1 MMEQAQ
7 IDYQRIEQSIKY
19 IAENFK
25 ERPSLDEIAEQVHLS
40 PDHFQKMFSA
50 WAGVSPKKFMQFLSI
65 DFLREKIHEVK
76 SIDQAA
82 DLAGLSSQ
90 SRVYDLFVKIEAMTP
105 AEYRNMGKGL
115 IIYYG
120 VHPTPFG
127 ECLIAKTDRG
137 ICALAFLSPETKEGE
152 LQLFKKKWAL
162 ATLVESLE
170 ETQSIVAQ
178 IFHQNKKGELSL
190 LLQGTN
196 FQLKVWEALLNVP
209 RGQLTTYGEIAD
221 RIEKPKAVRAVGT
234 AVGRNPIAYLI
245 PCHRVIRKEG
255 KLGEYRWGSG
265 RKKAIIGWEMA
276 QQYD

>member
-1 MMEQAQ
+1 MEQAQ

-25 ERPSLDEIAEQVHLS
+25 ERPSLDEIADKVHLS

-120 VHPTPFG
+120 IHSTPFG
-127 ECLIAKTDRG
+127 DCLIAKTDRG
-137 ICALAFLSPETKEGE
+137 VCALAFLSEETKEQE
-152 LQLFKKKWAL
+152 VQQFKEKWAL
-162 ATLVESLE
+162 ASLVESLE
-170 ETQSIVAQ
+170 ETLHIVDQ
-178 IFHQNKKGELSL
+178 IFHRNKQGELSL
-190 LLQGTN
+190 LVQGTN
-196 FQLKVWEALLNVP
+196 FQLKVWEALLNIP
-209 RGQLTTYGEIAD
+209 SGQLTTYGDLAEQIAN
-221 RIEKPKAVRAVGT
+221 PKAVRAVGT

-255 KLGEYRWGSG
+255 KLGEYRWGSD
-265 RKKAIIGWEMA
+265 RKKALIGWEMA
-276 QQYD
+276 QQHN

>member
-1 MMEQAQ
+1 MEQAQ

-120 VHPTPFG
+120 IHPTPFG

-137 ICALAFLSPETKEGE
+137 VCALAFLSPETKEQE
-152 LQLFKKKWAL
+152 LELFKKKWAL

-170 ETQSIVAQ
+170 ETQSIVRQ

-209 RGQLTTYGEIAD
+209 RGQLTTYGDIAE
-221 RIEKPKAVRAVGT
+221 RIDKPKAVRAVGT

-276 QQYD
+276 QQND

>member
-1 MMEQAQ
+1 MEQAQ

-25 ERPSLDEIAEQVHLS
+25 ERPSLDEIAEKVHLS

-105 AEYRNMGKGL
+105 AEYRSMGKGL
-115 IIYYG
+115 HIYYG
-120 VHPTPFG
+120 IHWTPFG
-127 ECLIAKTDRG
+127 ECLIAKTERG
-137 ICALAFLSPETKEGE
+137 ICALAFLSAESKEQELVLFKEKWSLASLEESQEKTQSIVQQIFHRNKEGE
-152 LQLFKKKWAL
+152 LKL
-162 ATLVESLE
+162 LV
-170 ETQSIVAQ
+170 
-178 IFHQNKKGELSL
+178 
-190 LLQGTN
+190 QGTN
-196 FQLKVWEALLNVP
+196 FQLKVWEALLNIP
-209 RGQLTTYGEIAD
+209 GGALTTYGDIAE
-221 RIEKPKAVRAVGT
+221 RISKPKAVRAVGT
-234 AVGRNPIAYLI
+234 AVGKNPIAYLI

-255 KLGEYRWGSG
+255 KLGEYRWGSD
-265 RKKAIIGWEMA
+265 RKKALIGWEMA
-276 QQYD
+276 RQHD

>member
-90 SRVYDLFVKIEAMTP
+90 SRVYDLFVKIEAM
-105 AEYRNMGKGL
+105 
-115 IIYYG
+115 
-120 VHPTPFG
+120 
-127 ECLIAKTDRG
+127 
-137 ICALAFLSPETKEGE
+137 
-152 LQLFKKKWAL
+152 
-162 ATLVESLE
+162 
-170 ETQSIVAQ
+170 
-178 IFHQNKKGELSL
+178 
-190 LLQGTN
+190 
-196 FQLKVWEALLNVP
+196 
-209 RGQLTTYGEIAD
+209 
-221 RIEKPKAVRAVGT
+221 
-234 AVGRNPIAYLI
+234 
-245 PCHRVIRKEG
+245 
-255 KLGEYRWGSG
+255 
-265 RKKAIIGWEMA
+265 
-276 QQYD
+276 